1 MAPVSSVPDGEDNT
15 TTDRYRYAA
24 KRQQAI
30 VAALRVAGHVEAT
43 ALATDF
49 GVTSET
55 VRKDLIALERHG
67 LLRRVHGGA
76 IPVDDVTFEP
86 DVRARTEYAG
96 EKDRIAKAALP
107 YLSRAGS
114 IFLDAGSTISR
125 LAELIPGDRELT
137 VFTNTLPIAL
147 TLVSKP
153 NITVHTLGGRVRAR
167 TLAEVDAWS
176 ARALR
181 EINVDIAF
189 VGTNGI
195 STARGLTTPDLA
207 EAAIKRLMLDCGS
220 QTILLADSSKIGKVS
235 LCQHGELHDIDVLIT
250 DSGIAPSELTRL
262 HQAGMNVVQA

>member
-1 MAPVSSVPDGEDNT
+1 MTLVSTAEDNNA
-15 TTDRYRYAA
+15 TDRDRFRYAA

-30 VAALRVAGHVEAT
+30 LQTLRNSGQVEAT

-55 VRKDLIALERHG
+55 VRKDLITLERQG

-76 IPVDDVTFEP
+76 IPIQDLTFEP
-86 DVRARTEYAG
+86 DVSARTEYTE
-96 EKDRIAKAALP
+96 EKERIAKAALP
-107 YLSRAGS
+107 YLNHAGS
-114 IFLDAGSTISR
+114 IFLDAGSTTSR
-125 LAELIPGDRELT
+125 LAELIPGDVQLT
-137 VFTNTLPIAL
+137 AFTNTLSVAL

-153 NITVHTLGGRVRAR
+153 NITVHTLGGRVRGR

-195 STARGLTTPDLA
+195 STTRGLTTPDLA
-207 EAAIKRLMLDCGS
+207 EAAIKRLMLECGS
-220 QTILLADSSKIGKVS
+220 QTILLADSSKVGKVS

-250 DSGIAPSELTRL
+250 DTGIGATELTLLQR
-262 HQAGMNVVQA
+262 AGMNVVQA